1 MSGVERMLTEPISKR
16 LWPGLAGAQHDHT
29 TAWGAGPGV
38 RPWPHYRLPGAGRF
52 RAHDGDGVPGVDSAC
67 PAGATASPSNEQ
79 IRRSERHKDF

>member
-52 RAHDGDGVPGVDSAC
+52 PRPRRGRRARRGLGVSRRGDGQP
-67 PAGATASPSNEQ
+67 E
-79 IRRSERHKDF
+79 